1 MPSKKATM
9 FREAMREFWDSI
21 PKLVVNLGTAY
32 LIYLFGMNAF
42 IPLADS
48 LGLTIGGLAVSQ
60 VTSVVVL
67 CAMALLVYR
76 SLSELRDIAEALAK
90 FLAVQVGEDVT
101 DEEVE
106 DYRTAIRGLI
116 TVGAIVIA
124 LYFFLGMLR
133 GINVVVAGVV
143 YIIAVLYCIMLLLR
157 TGSALERE
165 IGAWAEEKARRLDS
179 K

>member
-1 MPSKKATM
+1 MSSKKATM

-76 SLSELRDIAEALAK
+76 SLGELHDIAEALAK

-116 TVGAIVIA
+116 TVGAIVVA

-133 GINVVVAGVV
+133 EINVVVAGVV
-143 YIIAVLYCIMLLLR
+143 YIFAVLYCIMLLLR

-165 IGAWAEEKARRLDS
+165 IGAWAEEKARRLDT